1 MRSTANLS
9 AAIAVLAVGTSV
21 FAQSTSVQLWNFTTY
36 VDIENSILRPNGN
49 ILFTTLTNPN
59 LYTLDPSADEPEAQ
73 VVDYL
78 PGVTALT
85 GLAKVGDDVFAVAGG
100 IRGSYNYTDET
111 IFTVNFTGA
120 GPNTTVVTKV
130 ATLPDAVMLNG
141 MAALP
146 SNPHILVVAD
156 SRLGCLWRVDIDTGA
171 VAKAISNPLLN
182 ATAGATVPIGV
193 DGLKISPDGAYAYV
207 TNVNRLF
214 FGRIPIADNGTALVA
229 TGDLEVVTT
238 LEEDWDDF
246 ILNGTVA
253 YGAQND
259 YYVAAA
265 DLTTG
270 ALTYVVNDT
279 SMAGGPTSLTLAAD
293 GHTAYVTTRGSSPVS
308 GQVIEVTLP

>member
-1 MRSTANLS
+1 MRSTTKS
-9 AAIAVLAVGTSV
+9 AAMAVMSASTSV
-21 FAQSTSVQLWNFTTY
+21 FAQTTQLWNFTTY
-36 VDIENSILRPNGN
+36 VDIENSILRSNGD

-59 LYTLDPSADEPEAQ
+59 LYTLDPSAAEPEAQ
-73 VVDYL
+73 IVDVF

-85 GLAKVGDDVFAVAGG
+85 GIAEVGDDVFAVVGG
-100 IRGSYNYTDET
+100 VRGSYNYTDET
-111 IFTVNFTGA
+111 IFTVDFTGE
-120 GPNTTVVTKV
+120 GPNTTVVKTV

-146 SNPHILVVAD
+146 SNPHVLVVAD

-171 VAKAISNPLLN
+171 VAKAYANPLLN
-182 ATAGATVPIGV
+182 ATANATVPIGL

-214 FGRIPIADNGTALVA
+214 FGRVPIADNGTTLVA
-229 TGDLEVVTT
+229 TGDLEVLTY

-253 YGAQND
+253 YGAQNP
-259 YYVAAA
+259 YYVSSV

-270 ALTYVVNDT
+270 ELAVLVNDT
-279 SMAGGPTSLTLAAD
+279 SMSGGPTSLTLAAD
-293 GHTAYVTTRGSSPVS
+293 GSTAYVTTRGSTPTS
-308 GQVIEVTLP
+308 GQIIEVTL